1 MLTPTNQVVSINSS
15 DGRIFDFNTPSSRV
29 YLGETINSLL
39 KPFGRT
45 CVLTGLTI
53 KSAEYN
59 INTDTVKVILN
70 KGEFVIDNTFIT
82 YTAENEIE
90 LDVSGYDENNGFL
103 VLSIMFNF
111 IGIMN
116 KNYSKLLLTYVT
128 NDGNVPNRVWYDDC
142 ENIVLGKLYF
152 DKVNKTA
159 RVKSLNIMDNEKL
172 LIENKQYDIYPLDHI
187 SKRILL
193 LFQQFV

>member
-1 MLTPTNQVVSINSS
+1 MLTPTNQVVSINNS